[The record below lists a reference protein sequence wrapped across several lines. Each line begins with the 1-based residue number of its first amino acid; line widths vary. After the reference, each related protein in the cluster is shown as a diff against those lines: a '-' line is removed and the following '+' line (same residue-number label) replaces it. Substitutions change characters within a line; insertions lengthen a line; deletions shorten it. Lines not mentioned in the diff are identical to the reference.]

1 MKRILLSL
9 ANLVLISSTLLA
21 QTHLSA
27 EDRSKAIDYLKETQS
42 AYLKVVKGLSD
53 EQLNFRSDEESWSVA
68 ECVEHIAASEQSFF
82 DLVEMTLKTDPDPSL
97 RSEVKL
103 SDQEVIG
110 IMENREQKVKT
121 RPDLEP
127 TDRYTGFDNSIDE
140 FKSKRKSII
149 KYIKTT
155 NDDLRNRYFD
165 FPFGKVDSYQ
175 ILLLISAHVTRHT
188 KQIQEIIANSNYPN
202 S

>member
-9 ANLVLISSTLLA
+9 TNLVLISSTLLA

-68 ECVEHIAASEQSFF
+68 ECVEHITASEQSFF

-155 NDDLRNRYFD
+155 NDDLRNRYFE

>member
-1 MKRILLSL
+1 M
-9 ANLVLISSTLLA
+9 
-21 QTHLSA
+21 
-27 EDRSKAIDYLKETQS
+27 
-42 AYLKVVKGLSD
+42 KVVKDLSD

>member
-9 ANLVLISSTLLA
+9 TNLVLISSTLLA

-42 AYLKVVKGLSD
+42 AYLKVVKGISD

-68 ECVEHIAASEQSFF
+68 ECVEHITASEQSFF

-155 NDDLRNRYFD
+155 NDDLRNRYFE

>member
-42 AYLKVVKGLSD
+42 AYLKVVKGISD

-68 ECVEHIAASEQSFF
+68 ECVEHITASEQSFF

-155 NDDLRNRYFD
+155 NDDLRNRYFE

>member
-68 ECVEHIAASEQSFF
+68 ECVEHITASEQSFF

-155 NDDLRNRYFD
+155 NDDLRNRYFE

>member
-42 AYLKVVKGLSD
+42 AYLKVVKGISD

-155 NDDLRNRYFD
+155 NDDL
-165 FPFGKVDSYQ
+165 
-175 ILLLISAHVTRHT
+175 
-188 KQIQEIIANSNYPN
+188 
-202 S
+202 

>member
-9 ANLVLISSTLLA
+9 TNLVLISSTLLA

-68 ECVEHIAASEQSFF
+68 ECVEHITASEQSFF

>member
-42 AYLKVVKGLSD
+42 AYLKVVKDLSD

-155 NDDLRNRYFD
+155 NDDLRNRYFE

>member
-68 ECVEHIAASEQSFF
+68 ECVEHITASEQSFF

-155 NDDLRNRYFD
+155 NDDLRNRYFE
-165 FPFGKVDSYQ
+165 FPFGKVYSYQ

>member
-42 AYLKVVKGLSD
+42 AYLKVVKDLSD
-53 EQLNFRSDEESWSVA
+53 EQLKFRSDEESWSVA

-155 NDDLRNRYFD
+155 NDDLRNRYFE

>member
-68 ECVEHIAASEQSFF
+68 ECVEHITASEQSFF

>member
-42 AYLKVVKGLSD
+42 AYLKVVKGISD

-68 ECVEHIAASEQSFF
+68 ECVEHITASEQSFF

>member
-9 ANLVLISSTLLA
+9 TNLVLISSTLLA

-42 AYLKVVKGLSD
+42 AYLKVVKDLSD